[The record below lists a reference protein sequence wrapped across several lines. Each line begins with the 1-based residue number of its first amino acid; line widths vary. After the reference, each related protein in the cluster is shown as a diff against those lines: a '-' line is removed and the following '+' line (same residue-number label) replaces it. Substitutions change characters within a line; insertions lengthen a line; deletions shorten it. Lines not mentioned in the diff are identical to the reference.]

1 MKNLLPLRWAS
12 ILLLTIGVGF
22 GAANAQPLAS
32 AATYH
37 YSQDEQWQP
46 LQTVLQSVQENYEVY
61 LNYKTSLV
69 QGKEVNIKTIKIGKN
84 RVEEVLQKVLVP
96 HELSFEKLKDN
107 YYVIFQQSQLPSL
120 TPLDLGTQPTE
131 EKERPGN
138 LLSGLESRWSPQPQI
153 TLEQTVRGTVTDLE
167 TDEPL
172 PGVNVLA
179 KSTTTGTVTDV
190 DGNYRLTVG
199 DDVTTLVFS
208 SVGYLSEE
216 VGINGRNIVNLSL
229 SPDIQALEEVVVVGY
244 GAVKKSDLTGSVSSV
259 KAEELTAYPAIG
271 AVQALQGRAAG
282 VQITAN
288 NGEPGADFKVRVRGG
303 TSINASSD
311 PIYVVDGFVGAALPP
326 PEDIESIEVLK
337 DASATAIYGSRGANG
352 VIMVTTK
359 RGSKGQAKI
368 DFNASYSLQNEINR
382 LDLLNKEQFTE
393 YIQDTNPDF
402 TPLDGNTDWQ
412 DEIFQTGNIQNYQ
425 LGISGGADN
434 LSYYLSGTYFDQE
447 GIIINSGFRRYSITS
462 NIEIQAAEKFKV
474 GLNLFAQRSQQNGAR
489 TQEGSGGANNSGVVA
504 AAFKFGPD
512 QPIRDANG
520 NYTLA
525 RLSDAHDNAV
535 AVATEYIDEN
545 VTDRFQGNLFAEY
558 QIFDNL
564 SFRTTLGVSSN
575 NGRTGQYT
583 PTALQG
589 GAGVGGD
596 GRVNGSKNSLLLNE
610 NYLTY
615 SKEFGIHNLTVMGG
629 YSYQVSREEDWGGR
643 SQSFPT
649 DAGLYWNL
657 GAGSVFQRP
666 GSEFSEW
673 ELASWYGRVNYSLN
687 DKYLITLNARYDGSS
702 VFSEGNKWAF
712 FPSGAF
718 AWNMG
723 DEGFMQNIEPISFW
737 KWRVSYG
744 VTGNRAINPYQTLAA
759 LRAID
764 VLAIENGTPVNAIT
778 IDNVANENL
787 SWESTTQLDI
797 GVDIGLFNDRINLNM
812 DYYRMVTDDLLFR
825 VPLPEYSGFG
835 SQLKNIGKVEN
846 RGFELTL
853 NSRNISGEFIWDMG
867 FNVSANRNQI
877 LELPDGNEILY
888 RSGPGHMVGL
898 GDTQILREGEPV
910 GVFYGWIYDG
920 VYQEGDD
927 FIEGGG
933 FEQEAG
939 GERFRDIDSR
949 DENGELTGVPDGQLN
964 NDDRTVIGD
973 PNPDFIW
980 GFNNDFRWKGFD
992 LNVFFQAS
1000 QGNEIFNY
1008 TLMELDLMAGRNNA
1022 TTAALDRWTP
1032 TNTNTDIP
1040 KASGGRARR
1049 ASTRWIQDGSFIR
1062 LKNLA
1067 LGYNIPQ
1074 VVLDRL
1080 NIRKLRVYVSAQNL
1094 LTFTDYEGYDPE
1106 VNYRSGGGG
1115 PNSDRDSNRNLG
1127 LDYASYPNA
1136 KSYTFGINL
1145 GF

>member
-1 MKNLLPLRWAS
+1 MKNQLLSGWVGC
-12 ILLLTIGVGF
+12 ILLIFGVGLST
-22 GAANAQPLAS
+22 ANAQTIAS
-32 AATYH
+32 AATYRS
-37 YSQDEQWQP
+37 SQNDQWKP

-69 QGKEVNIKTIKIGKN
+69 QGKEVNMKTVQVKESD
-84 RVEEVLQKVLVP
+84 VEEVLQKVLVP
-96 HELSFEKLKDN
+96 HQLSFEKLKDN
-107 YYVIFQQSQLPSL
+107 YYVIFKESQLPSL
-120 TPLDLGTQPTE
+120 VPLDLTSEPSE
-131 EKERPGN
+131 EKKGTGS
-138 LLSGLESRWSPQPQI
+138 LLSAIESYWELQPI
-153 TLEQTVRGTVTDLE
+153 AAVEQTIRGTVTDLE
-167 TDEPL
+167 NDEPL

-179 KSTTTGTVTDV
+179 KGTTTGTVTDI

-199 DDVTTLVFS
+199 DDITTLVFS

-216 VGINGRNIVNLSL
+216 VQINGRNIVNLSL

-288 NGEPGADFKVRVRGG
+288 NGEPGASFKVRVRGG

-359 RGSKGQAKI
+359 RGSQGQAKI

-382 LDLLNKEQFTE
+382 LDLLNKQQFTE

-402 TPLDGNTDWQ
+402 TALDGNTDWQ
-412 DEIFQTGNIQNYQ
+412 DEMFQTGNIQNYQ
-425 LGISGGADN
+425 LGISGGTDN
-434 LSYYLSGTYFDQE
+434 VNYYLSGTYFDQE

-489 TQEGSGGANNSGVVA
+489 TQEGSGGANSSGVVA

-520 NYTLA
+520 DYTIA

-535 AVATEYIDEN
+535 AIATEFVDEN

-558 QIFDNL
+558 EIFDDL

-575 NGRTGQYT
+575 NGRTGEYT
-583 PTALQG
+583 PTTLQG
-589 GAGVGGD
+589 GVGVGGD

-615 SKEFGIHNLTVMGG
+615 SKDFGTHNLTVMGG
-629 YSYQVSREEDWGGR
+629 YSYQISRNEGWGGR

-657 GAGSVFQRP
+657 GAGSAFQRP
-666 GSEFSEW
+666 DSRFSEW

-702 VFSEGNKWAF
+702 VFSDNNKWAF

-744 VTGNRAINPYQTLAA
+744 LTGKRAINPYQTLAA
-759 LRAID
+759 FRATQ
-764 VLAIENGTPVNAIT
+764 VLAVENGAPVNAIT

-787 SWESTTQLDI
+787 SWESTAQLDI
-797 GVDIGLFNDRINLNM
+797 GVDIGLFQDRVNVNM
-812 DYYRMVTDDLLFR
+812 DYYRMVTSDLLFR
-825 VPLPEYSGFG
+825 LPLPEYSGYT

-846 RGFELTL
+846 RGFEFTL
-853 NSRNISGEFIWDMG
+853 NSRNLVGEFSWDMG
-867 FNVSANRNQI
+867 FNVSVNRNKI
-877 LELPDGNEILY
+877 LELPDGNDILY
-888 RSGPGHMVGL
+888 RSGPGHLVGL

-910 GVFYGWIYDG
+910 GIFYGFIYDG
-920 VYQEGDD
+920 VYQEGED

-939 GERFRDIDSR
+939 GEKFRDIDGTR
-949 DENGELTGVPDGQLN
+949 DENGDLTGVPDGQLN
-964 NDDRTVIGD
+964 NDDRTVMGN
-973 PNPDFIW
+973 PQPDFIW
-980 GFNNDFRWKGFD
+980 GWNNDFSWKGFD

-1000 QGNEIFNY
+1000 QGNDIFSY
-1008 TLMELDLMAGRNNA
+1008 TLLELDLLAGRNNA

-1032 TNTNTDIP
+1032 TNTDTDVP
-1040 KASGGRARR
+1040 KANGGRSRR

-1067 LGYNIPQ
+1067 LGYNIPKA
-1074 VVLDRL
+1074 VLDRL
-1080 NIRKLRVYVSAQNL
+1080 NIRKLRVYISAQNL

-1106 VNYRSGGGG
+1106 VNYRTSGAT
-1115 PNSDRDSNRNLG
+1115 NSNRNLG

>member
-1 MKNLLPLRWAS
+1 MKNR
-12 ILLLTIGVGF
+12 LLTAWVGVFLLTCGIGLD
-22 GAANAQPLAS
+22 AAKAQTIAS
-32 AATYH
+32 AATYPS
-37 YSQDEQWQP
+37 SQNDQWQP
-46 LQTVLQSVQENYEVY
+46 LQTVLQSVQDNYKVY
-61 LNYKTSLV
+61 LNYKTSLI
-69 QGKEVNIKTIKIGKN
+69 QGKEVNVRTIKIGKN
-84 RVEEVLQKVLVP
+84 QVEDVLQKVLVQ
-96 HELSFEKLKDN
+96 HQLSFEKLKDN
-107 YYVIFQQSQLPSL
+107 YYVIYEPSQLPSL
-120 TPLDLGTQPTE
+120 VPLDFNNEAKRE
-131 EKERPGN
+131 EKRPHNPLSSVERHWN
-138 LLSGLESRWSPQPQI
+138 QQPI
-153 TLEQTVRGTVTDLE
+153 FKLEQTIRGTVTDLE
-167 TDEPL
+167 TDEAL

-179 KSTTTGTVTDV
+179 KGTTTGTVTDV
-190 DGNYRLTVG
+190 DGNYRLTVE
-199 DDVTTLVFS
+199 DDITTLVFS
-208 SVGYLSEE
+208 SVGYLAEE
-216 VGINGRNIVNLSL
+216 VEINGRNIVNLAL
-229 SPDIQALEEVVVVGY
+229 SPDIQSLQEVVVVGY
-244 GAVKKSDLTGSVSSV
+244 GTVSKSDLTGSVSSV
-259 KAEELTAYPAIG
+259 KAEELTAYPAVG

-288 NGEPGADFKVRVRGG
+288 NGEPGASFKVRIRGG

-326 PEDIESIEVLK
+326 PEDIASIEVLK

-382 LDLLNKEQFTE
+382 LDLLNKQQFTE

-425 LGISGGADN
+425 LGLSGGTDN
-434 LSYYLSGTYFDQE
+434 MNYYLSGTYFDQD
-447 GIIINSGFRRYSITS
+447 GIILNSGFKRYSITS
-462 NIEIQAAEKFKV
+462 NIEIKATERFKV
-474 GLNLFAQRSQQNGAR
+474 GLNLFARRTQQDGAR

-520 NYTLA
+520 DYTLA

-535 AVATEYIDEN
+535 AVATEYVNEN

-558 QIFDNL
+558 RIFDNL
-564 SFRTTLGVSSN
+564 SFRTTLGASAN
-575 NGRTGQYT
+575 NGRGGQYT
-583 PTALQG
+583 PTTLQG
-589 GAGVGGD
+589 GRGVGGD
-596 GRVNGSKNSLLLNE
+596 GRVSGSKSSLLLNE

-615 SKEFGIHNLTVMGG
+615 AKEFGIHNLSVMGG
-629 YSYQVSREEDWGGR
+629 YSYQISRGENWSGR
-643 SQSFPT
+643 SRSYPT
-649 DAGLYWNL
+649 DAGLYWAL

-666 GSEFSEW
+666 SSGFSEW
-673 ELASWYGRVNYSLN
+673 ELASWYGRVNYGIN
-687 DKYLITLNARYDGSS
+687 NKYLFTFNARYDGSS

-723 DEGFMQNIEPISFW
+723 DEAFIQNIETISFW

-744 VTGNRAINPYQTLAA
+744 VTGNRAIRPYQTLAS
-759 LRAID
+759 LRAVD
-764 VLAIENGTPVNAIT
+764 VLAIEGGVPVNAIT

-797 GVDIGLFNDRINLNM
+797 GVDVGLLNDRIDLSM
-812 DYYRMVTDDLLFR
+812 DYYSMVTSDLLFS
-825 VPLPEYSGFG
+825 VPLPEYSGYG
-835 SQLKNIGKVEN
+835 SQLKNIGKVGN
-846 RGFELTL
+846 KGFELSL
-853 NSRNISGEFIWDMG
+853 NSRNLVGEFSWDMG
-867 FNVSANRNQI
+867 INVSANRNKV
-877 LELPDGNEILY
+877 LELPDDGIDIQY
-888 RSGPGHMVGL
+888 SSGPGHLVGL
-898 GDTQILREGEPV
+898 GNTQILREGEPV

-939 GERFRDIDSR
+939 GEKFRDIDGTR
-949 DENGELTGVPDGQLN
+949 DVNGELTGVPDSQLN
-964 NDDRTVIGD
+964 NDDRAIIGD

-1000 QGNEIFNY
+1000 QGNDVFNY
-1008 TLMELDLMAGRNNA
+1008 TLLELDLLAGRNNA
-1022 TTAALDRWTP
+1022 TTAALERWTP
-1032 TNTNTDIP
+1032 TNTDTDVP
-1040 KASGGRARR
+1040 KANGGRSRR
-1049 ASTRWIQDGSFIR
+1049 ATSRWIHDGSFIR

-1074 VVLDRL
+1074 SVLDRL
-1080 NIRKLRVYVSAQNL
+1080 NIRKLRVYVSAQNI

-1106 VNYRSGGGG
+1106 VNYRSSGAT
-1115 PNSDRDSNRNLG
+1115 NSNRNLG

>member
-1 MKNLLPLRWAS
+1 MKNLLLSQWVGA
-12 ILLLTIGVGF
+12 ILLMVGVG
-22 GAANAQPLAS
+22 AVNAQPIAS

-37 YSQDEQWQP
+37 YSQGEQWQP
-46 LQTVLQSVQENYEVY
+46 LQTVLQSVQDNYKVY

-69 QGKEVNIKTIKIGKN
+69 QGKEVNVKTIKIGKN
-84 RVEEVLQKVLVP
+84 QVEDVLQKVLTQ
-96 HELSFEKLKDN
+96 HQLSFEKLKDN
-107 YYVIFQQSQLPSL
+107 YYVIYQPNQLPSL
-120 TPLDLGTQPTE
+120 VPLDLNNEAERKEKRSSNPLSSIERRWNQQPIF
-131 EKERPGN
+131 
-138 LLSGLESRWSPQPQI
+138 S
-153 TLEQTVRGTVTDLE
+153 LEQTIRGTVTDVE

-179 KSTTTGTVTDV
+179 KGTTTGTVTDV
-190 DGNYRLTVG
+190 DGNYRLTVQ

-216 VGINGRNIVNLSL
+216 VDINGRNIVNLSL

-352 VIMVTTK
+352 VIMITTK

-434 LSYYLSGTYFDQE
+434 LNYYLSGTYFDQD

-474 GLNLFAQRSQQNGAR
+474 GLNLFARRTQQNGAR

-535 AVATEYIDEN
+535 AVATEYVDEN

-564 SFRTTLGVSSN
+564 SFRTTLGASAN

-583 PTALQG
+583 PTTLQG
-589 GAGVGGD
+589 GRGVGGD

-629 YSYQVSREEDWGGR
+629 YSYQVSREEDWSGR

-687 DKYLITLNARYDGSS
+687 DKYLLTLNARYDGSS
-702 VFSEGNKWAF
+702 VFSENNKWAF

-723 DEGFMQNIEPISFW
+723 DEGFMQNVEPISFW

-744 VTGNRAINPYQTLAA
+744 ITGNRAINPYQTLAA
-759 LRAID
+759 LRAIE
-764 VLAIENGTPVNAIT
+764 VLAIENGVPVNAIT

-787 SWESTTQLDI
+787 SWESTAQLDI
-797 GVDIGLFNDRINLNM
+797 GVDIGLFEDRINLNM
-812 DYYRMVTDDLLFR
+812 DYYNMVTSDLLFSL
-825 VPLPEYSGFG
+825 PLPEYSGYA

-853 NSRNISGEFIWDMG
+853 NSRNISGEFVWDMG
-867 FNVSANRNQI
+867 FNISANRNKI
-877 LELPDGNEILY
+877 LELPDGNDVLY

-898 GDTQILREGEPV
+898 GDTQILREGESV

-939 GERFRDIDSR
+939 GEKFRDIDSR
-949 DENGELTGVPDGQLN
+949 DADGELTGVPDGQLN
-964 NDDRTVIGD
+964 NDDRTIIGN
-973 PNPDFIW
+973 PQPDFIW

-1067 LGYNIPQ
+1067 LGYNIPKA
-1074 VVLDRL
+1074 VLDRL

-1106 VNYRSGGGG
+1106 VNYRSSGST
-1115 PNSDRDSNRNLG
+1115 NSNRNLG

>member
-1 MKNLLPLRWAS
+1 MKNLLLSQWVGV
-12 ILLLTIGVGF
+12 ILLMTGVGL
-22 GAANAQPLAS
+22 GAVNAQPIAS

-37 YSQDEQWQP
+37 YSQGEQWQP
-46 LQTVLQSVQENYEVY
+46 LQTVLQSVQDNYKVY

-69 QGKEVNIKTIKIGKN
+69 QGKEVNVKKIKIGKN
-84 RVEEVLQKVLVP
+84 QVEDVLQKVLTQ
-96 HELSFEKLKDN
+96 HQLSFEKLKDN
-107 YYVIFQQSQLPSL
+107 YYVIYQSSQLPSL
-120 TPLDLGTQPTE
+120 VPLDLNNETKKE
-131 EKERPGN
+131 EKRSSNPLSNIER
-138 LLSGLESRWSPQPQI
+138 RWNQQPVFN
-153 TLEQTVRGTVTDLE
+153 LEQTIRGTVTDLE
-167 TDEPL
+167 NNEPL

-179 KSTTTGTVTDV
+179 KGTTTGTVTDV

-199 DDVTTLVFS
+199 DDITTLVFS

-216 VGINGRNIVNLSL
+216 VEINGRNIVNLSL
-229 SPDIQALEEVVVVGY
+229 SPDIQSLEEVVVVGY

-474 GLNLFAQRSQQNGAR
+474 GLNLFARRTQQDGAR
-489 TQEGSGGANNSGVVA
+489 TQENSGGANNSGVVA

-558 QIFDNL
+558 QIFDDL
-564 SFRTTLGVSSN
+564 SFRTTLGASSN

-583 PTALQG
+583 PTTLQG

-615 SKEFGIHNLTVMGG
+615 SKEFGVHNLTVMGG
-629 YSYQVSREEDWGGR
+629 YSYQVSRNENWSGR

-673 ELASWYGRVNYSLN
+673 ELASWYGRVNYTLN
-687 DKYLITLNARYDGSS
+687 DKYLLTLNARYDGSS
-702 VFSEGNKWAF
+702 VFSENNKWAF

-723 DEGFMQNIEPISFW
+723 DEGFMQNIEPVSFW

-764 VLAIENGTPVNAIT
+764 VLAIENGVPVNAIT

-787 SWESTTQLDI
+787 SWESTAQLDI
-797 GVDIGLFNDRINLNM
+797 GVDIGLFNDRINVNM
-812 DYYRMVTDDLLFR
+812 DYYNMVTSDLLFEL
-825 VPLPEYSGFG
+825 PLPEYSGYPF
-835 SQLKNIGKVEN
+835 QLTNIGKVEN

-867 FNVSANRNQI
+867 FNVSANRNKI
-877 LELPDGNEILY
+877 LELPDGNDILY

-973 PNPDFIW
+973 PQPDFIW

-1067 LGYNIPQ
+1067 LGYNIPK
-1074 VVLDRL
+1074 VILDRL

-1106 VNYRSGGGG
+1106 VNYRSSGAT
-1115 PNSDRDSNRNLG
+1115 NSNRNLG

>member
-1 MKNLLPLRWAS
+1 MKNLSPMRWAS

-131 EKERPGN
+131 EEERPGN
-138 LLSGLESRWSPQPQI
+138 LLLGLESRWSPQPQI

-179 KSTTTGTVTDV
+179 KGTTTGTVTDV

-535 AVATEYIDEN
+535 AVATEYVNEN

-558 QIFDNL
+558 QILDNL
-564 SFRTTLGVSSN
+564 SFRTTLGASAN

-702 VFSEGNKWAF
+702 VFSDGNKWAF

-1106 VNYRSGGGG
+1106 VNYRSSGAT
-1115 PNSDRDSNRNLG
+1115 NSNRNLG